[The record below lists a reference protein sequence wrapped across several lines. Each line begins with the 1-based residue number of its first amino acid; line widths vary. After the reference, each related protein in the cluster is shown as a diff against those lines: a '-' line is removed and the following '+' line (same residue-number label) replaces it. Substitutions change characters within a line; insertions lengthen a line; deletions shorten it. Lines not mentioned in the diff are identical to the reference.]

1 MTIAQQLTHTR
12 RGLFRQ
18 ILAAVLFLCAL
29 PLAAQAAEMGRP
41 LKIATI
47 GSGHIGGTI
56 GGLFAQ
62 AGHQVFFSS
71 RHPEELQPLVKKYS
85 PNARA
90 GTVEEA
96 IQFADVILLAVPYK
110 AMPQI
115 SRDYARALAGKI
127 VLDAGN
133 PIPARDGDMAEA
145 ALKKGTGIAT
155 AEYLP
160 GARIVRAFSSE
171 SYRVFASE
179 AHRPEPKLAIPLAGD
194 DQEALTVA
202 AHLVRD
208 AGFEPV
214 IVGGLD
220 KAREFDFRSRLFV
233 KPMTARE
240 LREALN
246 LK

>member
-1 MTIAQQLTHTR
+1 MTARYLTHIHGGRMR
-12 RGLFRQ
+12 RCM
-18 ILAAVLFLCAL
+18 AAILFLFAL
-29 PLAAQAAEMGRP
+29 PFAAQAAGNGTA

-47 GSGHIGGTI
+47 GAGNIGGTI

-115 SRDYARALAGKI
+115 SKDYGRALAGKI

-133 PIPARDGDMAEA
+133 PIPARDGPMAEE
-145 ALKKGTGIAT
+145 ALKKGTGVAT

-179 AHRPEPKLAIPLAGD
+179 AHRPAPRLAVPLAGD
-194 DQEALTVA
+194 DQEALAVA

-214 IVGGLD
+214 IVGDLNKG
-220 KAREFDFRSRLFV
+220 REFDFRSKLFV
-233 KPMTARE
+233 KPMTAKE

>member
-1 MTIAQQLTHTR
+1 MMRIRYLNHGCHGR
-12 RGLFRQ
+12 F
-18 ILAAVLFLCAL
+18 LAALLFLCAL
-29 PLAAQAAEMGRP
+29 PLGAQAAGTGMG

-47 GSGHIGGTI
+47 GAGNIGGTI

-194 DQEALTVA
+194 DQEALAVA

-233 KPMTARE
+233 KPMTAKE